1 MLQNAQTT
9 QTSHDQQESGSQEV
23 LLAGT
28 CGLEPS

>member
-9 QTSHDQQESGSQEV
+9 QTSHDQRESGSQEV

-28 CGLEPS
+28 GLEPS